1 MNGPGDDGRPI
12 DEPDASVRPDD
23 FESAGRRFAAMLR
36 AVGAEA
42 DRTREAATVEA
53 QAIRAE
59 ALARAT
65 ELHAEAEA
73 DRAEAKQLLLQAQ
86 ERADQLMLDTGQR
99 IAEAIQDA
107 EQQARTRVG
116 AVLDAGHQR
125 LALLVQEEQAARRR
139 LVEAQA
145 DLQAVVDRI
154 AQPQPIIDLT
164 LPEPTVRFGLASAPA
179 VVGSNPGEPRR
190 RRKSDRV
197 PTAGTEPDAISVT
210 DSLTTMVRGAVDRA
224 LDTAVQH
231 DRGPTSHPHLS
242 ALPDPDLAGPG
253 PHEPR

>member
-1 MNGPGDDGRPI
+1 MNAPGDGGRPI
-12 DEPDASVRPDD
+12 DEPDAPVRSDD

-42 DRTREAATVEA
+42 DRTREAATVDA
-53 QAIRAE
+53 QAIRAD

-73 DRAEAKQLLLQAQ
+73 DRAEAKQLLLRAQ
-86 ERADQLMLDTGQR
+86 ERAEQLVLDTGQR

-116 AVLDAGHQR
+116 AVLDAGRQR
-125 LALLVQEEQAARRR
+125 LALLAQEEQAARRR

-145 DLQAVVDRI
+145 DLQEVIDRI
-154 AQPQPIIDLT
+154 AEQQPIIDLT
-164 LPEPTVRFGLASAPA
+164 IPEPTVRFGLASAPA
-179 VVGSNPGEPRR
+179 VVGSSPGEPRR

-197 PTAGTEPDAISVT
+197 PTTGTESDAVSVT

-224 LDTAVQH
+224 LDTAVEH

-242 ALPDPDLAGPG
+242 ALPDPDVMDPG
-253 PHEPR
+253 SHESR